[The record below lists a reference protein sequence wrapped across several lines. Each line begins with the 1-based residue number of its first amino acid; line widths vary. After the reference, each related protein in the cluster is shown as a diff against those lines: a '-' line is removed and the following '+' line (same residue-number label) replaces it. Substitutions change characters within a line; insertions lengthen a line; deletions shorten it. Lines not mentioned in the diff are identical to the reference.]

1 VRVTVS
7 NGRLAL
13 DLVEFLRGMGYLA
26 RIEDETAVE
35 AVLPPARSAPGRH
48 DLAALLRVWEREHET
63 RAECRWTPDAEG
75 APA

>member
-1 VRVTVS
+1 MS

-35 AVLPPARSAPGRH
+35 AILPPRPTAPARH
-48 DLAALLRVWEREHET
+48 DLVALLRVWEREHGT
-63 RAECRWTPDAEG
+63 RAALVWHADAEG
-75 APA
+75 ARA